1 MFKINK
7 TCKILIIIMLII
19 AVIFIAII
27 GISAVIHIPEKYGVG
42 YIAMLNDV
50 NIGQSDFNELIDY
63 VYNNVDRIRKLME
76 YDFSVGEIISDED
89 FLFIVNTLKFVTKK
103 ISAEQLTQTIYHG
116 KTKKVSLFNAM
127 TLYTKYVNKNI
138 DKVNG
143 IISKLNKDNNTGS
156 TDSGNSTKPDNN
168 GDSESN
174 NDGNIETEE
183 NNNTHSL
190 GDIFLNINNN
200 MQYNEAETLIKGCYS
215 VCNQLTKMTDKELVD
230 ELNNIRSLKSSLN
243 DGNIL
248 LSNTL
253 NLINF
258 AGFLTVN
265 IDNKGKILHSISNI
279 TDSELLTDL
288 SILDKTANLACKI
301 ASNLTADDILRL
313 IDYYGDS
320 ASFTYGLVKYIAP
333 KLRTSTDLQVILSEI
348 ELLMDKICVK
358 TNQERFDLYDYML
371 RISAANSVDDIID
384 GIEISNV
391 ISQINEFFTVA
402 YSYYSTNI
410 ANH

>member
-1 MFKINK
+1 MIKINK
-7 TCKILIIIMLII
+7 AYKILIIIMLII

-27 GISAVIHIPEKYGVG
+27 GISAVIHIPDKYGVG
-42 YIAMLNDV
+42 YIAMLSDL
-50 NIGQSDFNELIDY
+50 NIKQSDFNELIDY
-63 VYNNVDRIRKLME
+63 VYINADSILKLME
-76 YDFSVGEIISDED
+76 YDFSAGEVINDEN

-116 KTKKVSLFNAM
+116 KTKKVSLLNAM
-127 TLYTKYVNKNI
+127 TLYGKY
-138 DKVNG
+138 
-143 IISKLNKDNNTGS
+143 ISKNVSKVSDIASKLITDDNTGS
-156 TDSGNSTKPDNN
+156 VDNIFSQITDK
-168 GDSESN
+168 
-174 NDGNIETEE
+174 
-183 NNNTHSL
+183 
-190 GDIFLNINNN
+190 

-215 VCNQLTKMTDKELVD
+215 VCKQLDKLTDKELVD
-230 ELNNIRSLKSSLN
+230 ELTNIRSLKGSIS

-279 TDSELLTDL
+279 TNSELLTDL
-288 SILDKTANLACKI
+288 SILDKTSDLACKI
-301 ASNLTADDILRL
+301 AANLTADDILRL

-320 ASFTYGLVKYIAP
+320 ASFTYGIVKYITP
-333 KLRTSTDLQVILSEI
+333 KLRTSPDLQVILSEL

-371 RISAANSVDDIID
+371 RISAANSVDEIID
-384 GIEISNV
+384 GAKISDL
-391 ISQINEFFTVA
+391 ILQINEFFTVA
-402 YSYYSTNI
+402 YNYYSTDF

>member
-1 MFKINK
+1 MIKINK

-42 YIAMLNDV
+42 YIAMLSEA
-50 NIGQSDFNELIDY
+50 NIKQAEFDDLIDY
-63 VYNNVDRIRKLME
+63 VYNNVDSILKLME
-76 YDFSVGEIISDED
+76 YDFSAGEMINDED
-89 FLFIVNTLKFVTKK
+89 FIFIVNTLKFVAKN
-103 ISAEQLTQTIYHG
+103 ISAEQLTQIIYHG

-127 TLYTKYVNKNI
+127 TLYGKY
-138 DKVNG
+138 
-143 IISKLNKDNNTGS
+143 ISKNVSKVSDIASKLISDDNTGS
-156 TDSGNSTKPDNN
+156 VDNIFSQITDK
-168 GDSESN
+168 
-174 NDGNIETEE
+174 
-183 NNNTHSL
+183 
-190 GDIFLNINNN
+190 
-200 MQYNEAETLIKGCYS
+200 MQYDEAETLIKGCYS
-215 VCNQLTKMTDKELVD
+215 VCNQLTKKTDKELVD

-279 TDSELLTDL
+279 TNSELLTDL
-288 SILDKTANLACKI
+288 SILDKTSDLACKI
-301 ASNLTADDILRL
+301 AANLTADDILRL

-320 ASFTYGLVKYIAP
+320 ASFTYGLVKYITP
-333 KLRTSTDLQVILSEI
+333 KLRTSPDLQVILSEI

-402 YSYYSTNI
+402 YNYYSTDF

>member
-1 MFKINK
+1 
-7 TCKILIIIMLII
+7 MLII

-27 GISAVIHIPEKYGVG
+27 GISAVIHIPDKYGVG
-42 YIAMLNDV
+42 YIAMLSDL
-50 NIGQSDFNELIDY
+50 NIKQSDFNELIDY
-63 VYNNVDRIRKLME
+63 VYINADSILKLME
-76 YDFSVGEIISDED
+76 YDFSAGEVINDEN

-116 KTKKVSLFNAM
+116 KTKKVSLLNAM
-127 TLYTKYVNKNI
+127 TLYGKY
-138 DKVNG
+138 
-143 IISKLNKDNNTGS
+143 ISKNVSKVSDIASKLITDDNTGS
-156 TDSGNSTKPDNN
+156 VDNIFSQITDK
-168 GDSESN
+168 
-174 NDGNIETEE
+174 
-183 NNNTHSL
+183 
-190 GDIFLNINNN
+190 

-215 VCNQLTKMTDKELVD
+215 VCKQLDKLTDKELVD
-230 ELNNIRSLKSSLN
+230 ELTNIRSLKGSIS

-279 TDSELLTDL
+279 TNSELLTDL
-288 SILDKTANLACKI
+288 SILDKTSDLACKI
-301 ASNLTADDILRL
+301 AANLTADDILRL

-320 ASFTYGLVKYIAP
+320 ASFTYGIVKYITP
-333 KLRTSTDLQVILSEI
+333 KLRTSPDLQVILSEL

-371 RISAANSVDDIID
+371 RISAANSVDEIID
-384 GIEISNV
+384 GAKISDL
-391 ISQINEFFTVA
+391 ILQINELFTVA
-402 YSYYSTNI
+402 YNYYSTDF

>member
-1 MFKINK
+1 MIKINK
-7 TCKILIIIMLII
+7 AYKILIIIMLII

-27 GISAVIHIPEKYGVG
+27 GISAVIHIPDKYGVG
-42 YIAMLNDV
+42 YIAMLSDI
-50 NIGQSDFNELIDY
+50 NIGQAEFDELIDY
-63 VYNNVDRIRKLME
+63 VYNNIDSIHKLME
-76 YDFSVGEIISDED
+76 YDFSVSEMINDED
-89 FLFIVNTLKFVTKK
+89 LLFLINTLKFVTKK
-103 ISAEQLTQTIYHG
+103 ISAEQLTQLIYHG

-127 TLYTKYVNKNI
+127 TLYTKYVSKNVSKVSEIANKLI
-138 DKVNG
+138 
-143 IISKLNKDNNTGS
+143 
-156 TDSGNSTKPDNN
+156 TDDIVSN
-168 GDSESN
+168 DSVLSQIT
-174 NDGNIETEE
+174 D
-183 NNNTHSL
+183 
-190 GDIFLNINNN
+190 N
-200 MQYNEAETLIKGCYS
+200 MQYDEAETLIKGCYS
-215 VCNQLTKMTDKELVD
+215 VCNQLTKKTDKELVD

-279 TDSELLTDL
+279 TNSELLIDL

>member
-1 MFKINK
+1 MIKINK
-7 TCKILIIIMLII
+7 ACKILIIIMLII

-42 YIAMLNDV
+42 YIAMLSDT
-50 NIGQSDFNELIDY
+50 NIEQSDFNELIDY
-63 VYNNVDRIRKLME
+63 IYINADSILKLMK
-76 YDFSVGEIISDED
+76 YDFSAGEVINNED

-127 TLYTKYVNKNI
+127 TLYGKY
-138 DKVNG
+138 
-143 IISKLNKDNNTGS
+143 ISKNVSKVRDIANKLISDDNTGI
-156 TDSGNSTKPDNN
+156 TD
-168 GDSESN
+168 
-174 NDGNIETEE
+174 NILSQLT
-183 NNNTHSL
+183 
-190 GDIFLNINNN
+190 DN
-200 MQYNEAETLIKGCYS
+200 MQYNEAETFIKGCYS
-215 VCNQLTKMTDKELVD
+215 VCNQLDKLTDKELVD
-230 ELNNIRSLKSSLN
+230 ELNNIRSLKSSMS

-265 IDNKGKILHSISNI
+265 IDNKGKVLHSISNI
-279 TDSELLTDL
+279 TDSELLADL

-320 ASFTYGLVKYIAP
+320 ASFTYGLVKYITP
-333 KLRTSTDLQVILSEI
+333 KLRTSTDLQSILSEI
-348 ELLMDKICVK
+348 ELLMDKVCVK
-358 TNQERFDLYDYML
+358 TNQEQFDLYNSML
-371 RISAANSVDDIID
+371 RICDANSVDDVID
-384 GIEISNV
+384 GVKISNA

-402 YSYYSTNI
+402 YNYYT
-410 ANH
+410 APARMQ

>member
-1 MFKINK
+1 MIKINK

-42 YIAMLNDV
+42 YIAMLSDL
-50 NIGQSDFNELIDY
+50 NIKQSDFNELIDY
-63 VYNNVDRIRKLME
+63 VYINVDSILKLME
-76 YDFSVGEIISDED
+76 YDFSAGEVINDED

-116 KTKKVSLFNAM
+116 KTKKVSLLNAM
-127 TLYTKYVNKNI
+127 TLYGKY
-138 DKVNG
+138 
-143 IISKLNKDNNTGS
+143 ISKNVSKVSDIASKLISDDNTGS
-156 TDSGNSTKPDNN
+156 VDNIFSQITDK
-168 GDSESN
+168 
-174 NDGNIETEE
+174 
-183 NNNTHSL
+183 
-190 GDIFLNINNN
+190 
-200 MQYNEAETLIKGCYS
+200 MQYDEAETLIKGCYS
-215 VCNQLTKMTDKELVD
+215 VCNQLTKKTDKELVD

-279 TDSELLTDL
+279 TNSELLTDL
-288 SILDKTANLACKI
+288 SILDKTSDLACKI
-301 ASNLTADDILRL
+301 AANLTADDILRL

-320 ASFTYGLVKYIAP
+320 ASFTYGIVKYITP
-333 KLRTSTDLQVILSEI
+333 KLRTSTDLQVILSEL

>member
-1 MFKINK
+1 MIKINK
-7 TCKILIIIMLII
+7 TYKILIIIMLII

-42 YIAMLNDV
+42 YIAMLSDL
-50 NIGQSDFNELIDY
+50 NIKQSDFNELIDY
-63 VYNNVDRIRKLME
+63 VYINADSILKLME
-76 YDFSVGEIISDED
+76 YDFSAGEVINDED

-116 KTKKVSLFNAM
+116 KTKKVSLLNAM
-127 TLYTKYVNKNI
+127 TLYGKY
-138 DKVNG
+138 
-143 IISKLNKDNNTGS
+143 ISKNVSKVSDIASKLITDDNTGS
-156 TDSGNSTKPDNN
+156 VDNIFSQITDK
-168 GDSESN
+168 
-174 NDGNIETEE
+174 
-183 NNNTHSL
+183 
-190 GDIFLNINNN
+190 

-215 VCNQLTKMTDKELVD
+215 VCKQLDKLTDKELVD
-230 ELNNIRSLKSSLN
+230 ELTNIRSLKGSIS

-288 SILDKTANLACKI
+288 SILDKTSDLACKI
-301 ASNLTADDILRL
+301 AANLTADDILRL

-320 ASFTYGLVKYIAP
+320 ASFTYGIVKYITP
-333 KLRTSTDLQVILSEI
+333 KLRTSPDLQVILSEL

-402 YSYYSTNI
+402 YNYYSTNI
-410 ANH
+410 ANHLTEIVFNKANNYLLPSSVAELIK

>member
-1 MFKINK
+1 MIKINK
-7 TCKILIIIMLII
+7 AYKILIIIMLII

-27 GISAVIHIPEKYGVG
+27 GISAVIHIPDKYGVG
-42 YIAMLNDV
+42 YIAMLSDI
-50 NIGQSDFNELIDY
+50 NIGQAEFDELIDY
-63 VYNNVDRIRKLME
+63 VYNNIDSIHKLME
-76 YDFSVGEIISDED
+76 YDFSVSEMINDEN

-103 ISAEQLTQTIYHG
+103 ISAEQLTQLIYHG

-127 TLYTKYVNKNI
+127 TLYTKYVSKNVSKVSEIANKLI
-138 DKVNG
+138 
-143 IISKLNKDNNTGS
+143 
-156 TDSGNSTKPDNN
+156 TDDIVSN
-168 GDSESN
+168 DSVLSQIT
-174 NDGNIETEE
+174 D
-183 NNNTHSL
+183 
-190 GDIFLNINNN
+190 N
-200 MQYNEAETLIKGCYS
+200 MQYDEAETLIKGCYS

-253 NLINF
+253 NIINF

-279 TDSELLTDL
+279 TNSELLTDL
-288 SILDKTANLACKI
+288 SILDKTSDLACKI
-301 ASNLTADDILRL
+301 AANLTADDILRL

-320 ASFTYGLVKYIAP
+320 ASFTYGLVKYITP
-333 KLRTSTDLQVILSEI
+333 KLRTSPDLQVILSEI

-384 GIEISNV
+384 GIEISDL
-391 ISQINEFFTVA
+391 ILQINEFFTVA
-402 YSYYSTNI
+402 YNYYSTDF

>member
-1 MFKINK
+1 MIKINK

-42 YIAMLNDV
+42 YIAMLSEA
-50 NIGQSDFNELIDY
+50 NIKQAEFDDLIDY
-63 VYNNVDRIRKLME
+63 VYNNVDSILKLME
-76 YDFSVGEIISDED
+76 YDFSAGEIINDED
-89 FLFIVNTLKFVTKK
+89 LLFIVNTLKFVTKK

-116 KTKKVSLFNAM
+116 KTKKVSVFNAM
-127 TLYTKYVNKNI
+127 TLYGKYISKNI
-138 DKVNG
+138 SKVSD
-143 IISKLNKDNNTGS
+143 IASKLISDDNTGS
-156 TDSGNSTKPDNN
+156 VDNIFSQITDK
-168 GDSESN
+168 
-174 NDGNIETEE
+174 
-183 NNNTHSL
+183 
-190 GDIFLNINNN
+190 
-200 MQYNEAETLIKGCYS
+200 MQYDEAETLIKGCYS
-215 VCNQLTKMTDKELVD
+215 VCNQLTKKTDKELVD

-279 TDSELLTDL
+279 TNSELLTDL
-288 SILDKTANLACKI
+288 SILDKTSDLACKI

-320 ASFTYGLVKYIAP
+320 ASFTYGIVKYITP
-333 KLRTSTDLQVILSEI
+333 KLRTSPDLQIILSEI

>member
-1 MFKINK
+1 MIKINK
-7 TCKILIIIMLII
+7 ACKILIIIMLII

-42 YIAMLNDV
+42 YIAMLSDT
-50 NIGQSDFNELIDY
+50 NIEQSDFNELIDY
-63 VYNNVDRIRKLME
+63 IYINADSILKLMK
-76 YDFSVGEIISDED
+76 YDFSAGEVINDED
-89 FLFIVNTLKFVTKK
+89 VLFIVNTLKFVTKK

-127 TLYTKYVNKNI
+127 TLYSKY
-138 DKVNG
+138 
-143 IISKLNKDNNTGS
+143 ISKNVSKVRDIANKLISDDNTGI
-156 TDSGNSTKPDNN
+156 TD
-168 GDSESN
+168 
-174 NDGNIETEE
+174 NILSQLT
-183 NNNTHSL
+183 
-190 GDIFLNINNN
+190 DN

-215 VCNQLTKMTDKELVD
+215 VCNQLDKLTDKELVD
-230 ELNNIRSLKSSLN
+230 ELNNIRSLKSSIS

-265 IDNKGKILHSISNI
+265 IDNKGKVLHSISNI
-279 TDSELLTDL
+279 TDSELLADL

-320 ASFTYGLVKYIAP
+320 ASFTYGLVKYITP
-333 KLRTSTDLQVILSEI
+333 KLRTSTDLQSILSEI
-348 ELLMDKICVK
+348 ELLMDKVCVK
-358 TNQERFDLYDYML
+358 TNQEQFDLYNSML
-371 RISAANSVDDIID
+371 RICDANSVDDVID
-384 GIEISNV
+384 GVKISNA

-402 YSYYSTNI
+402 YNYYTTP
-410 ANH
+410 ARMQ

>member
-1 MFKINK
+1 MIKINK

-42 YIAMLNDV
+42 YIAMLSDL
-50 NIGQSDFNELIDY
+50 NIKQSDFNELIDY
-63 VYNNVDRIRKLME
+63 VYINVDSILKLME
-76 YDFSVGEIISDED
+76 YDFSAGEVINDED

-116 KTKKVSLFNAM
+116 KTKKVSLLNAM
-127 TLYTKYVNKNI
+127 TLYGKY
-138 DKVNG
+138 
-143 IISKLNKDNNTGS
+143 ISKNVSKVSDIASKLITDDNTGS
-156 TDSGNSTKPDNN
+156 VDNIFSQITDK
-168 GDSESN
+168 
-174 NDGNIETEE
+174 
-183 NNNTHSL
+183 
-190 GDIFLNINNN
+190 
-200 MQYNEAETLIKGCYS
+200 MQYDEAETLIKGCYS
-215 VCNQLTKMTDKELVD
+215 VCNQLTKKTDKELVD

-279 TDSELLTDL
+279 TNSELLTDL
-288 SILDKTANLACKI
+288 SILDKTSDLACKI
-301 ASNLTADDILRL
+301 AANLTADDILRL

-320 ASFTYGLVKYIAP
+320 ASFTYGLVKYITP
-333 KLRTSTDLQVILSEI
+333 KLRTSPDLQVILSELEI
-348 ELLMDKICVK
+348 LMDKICVK

>member
-1 MFKINK
+1 MIKINK

-42 YIAMLNDV
+42 YIAMLSEA
-50 NIGQSDFNELIDY
+50 NIKQAEFDDLIDY
-63 VYNNVDRIRKLME
+63 VYNNVDSILKLME
-76 YDFSVGEIISDED
+76 YDFSAGEMINDED
-89 FLFIVNTLKFVTKK
+89 FIFIVNTLKFVTKK
-103 ISAEQLTQTIYHG
+103 ISAEQLTQIIYHG

-127 TLYTKYVNKNI
+127 TLYGKY
-138 DKVNG
+138 
-143 IISKLNKDNNTGS
+143 ISKNVSKVSDIASKLITDDNTGS
-156 TDSGNSTKPDNN
+156 VDNIFSQITDK
-168 GDSESN
+168 
-174 NDGNIETEE
+174 
-183 NNNTHSL
+183 
-190 GDIFLNINNN
+190 
-200 MQYNEAETLIKGCYS
+200 MQYDEAETLIKGCYS
-215 VCNQLTKMTDKELVD
+215 VCKQLDKLTDKELVD
-230 ELNNIRSLKSSLN
+230 ELTNIRSLKGSIS

-279 TDSELLTDL
+279 TNSELLTDL
-288 SILDKTANLACKI
+288 SILDKTSDLACKI
-301 ASNLTADDILRL
+301 AANLTADDILRL

>member
-1 MFKINK
+1 
-7 TCKILIIIMLII
+7 MLII

-42 YIAMLNDV
+42 YIAMLSDL
-50 NIGQSDFNELIDY
+50 NIKQSDFNELIDY
-63 VYNNVDRIRKLME
+63 VYINADSILKLME
-76 YDFSVGEIISDED
+76 YDFSAGEVINDED

-127 TLYTKYVNKNI
+127 TLYSKY
-138 DKVNG
+138 
-143 IISKLNKDNNTGS
+143 ISKNVSKIRDIASKLISDDNTGI
-156 TDSGNSTKPDNN
+156 TD
-168 GDSESN
+168 
-174 NDGNIETEE
+174 NILSQLT
-183 NNNTHSL
+183 
-190 GDIFLNINNN
+190 NN

-215 VCNQLTKMTDKELVD
+215 VCNQLAKMTDKEIVD
-230 ELNNIRSLKSSLN
+230 ELNNIRSLKNSIS

-265 IDNKGKILHSISNI
+265 IDNKGKVLHSISNI

-288 SILDKTANLACKI
+288 SILDKTSDLACKI
-301 ASNLTADDILRL
+301 AANLTADDILRL

-320 ASFTYGLVKYIAP
+320 ASFTYGLVKYITP
-333 KLRTSTDLQVILSEI
+333 KLRTSTDLQVILPEI
-348 ELLMDKICVK
+348 ELLMDKVCVK
-358 TNQERFDLYDYML
+358 TNQESFDLYNSML
-371 RISAANSVDDIID
+371 RICNANSVDDVID
-384 GIEISNV
+384 GVKISNI
-391 ISQINEFFTVA
+391 ISQINEFFTKA
-402 YSYYSTNI
+402 YEYYSTDT
-410 ANH
+410 ANTKLKSF

>member
-1 MFKINK
+1 MIKINK
-7 TCKILIIIMLII
+7 AHKILIIIMLII

-42 YIAMLNDV
+42 YIAMLSDL
-50 NIGQSDFNELIDY
+50 NIKQSDFNELIDY
-63 VYNNVDRIRKLME
+63 VYINTDSILKLME
-76 YDFSVGEIISDED
+76 YDFSAGEVINDED

-116 KTKKVSLFNAM
+116 KTKKVSLFNTM
-127 TLYTKYVNKNI
+127 TLYTKY
-138 DKVNG
+138 
-143 IISKLNKDNNTGS
+143 ISKNVSKVRDIASKLITDDNTGS
-156 TDSGNSTKPDNN
+156 VDNIFSQITDK
-168 GDSESN
+168 
-174 NDGNIETEE
+174 
-183 NNNTHSL
+183 
-190 GDIFLNINNN
+190 
-200 MQYNEAETLIKGCYS
+200 MQYNETETLIKGCYS
-215 VCNQLTKMTDKELVD
+215 VCNQFAKLTDKELVD
-230 ELNNIRSLKSSLN
+230 ELNNIRSLKNSIS

-253 NLINF
+253 NMINF

-265 IDNKGKILHSISNI
+265 IDNKGKVLNSISNI

-320 ASFTYGLVKYIAP
+320 ASFTYGIVKYITP
-333 KLRTSTDLQVILSEI
+333 KLKTSADLQVILPEL
-348 ELLMDKICVK
+348 ELLMDKICIK
-358 TNQERFDLYDYML
+358 TNQEKFDLYDYML
-371 RISAANSVDDIID
+371 RISAANSVDDVID

-391 ISQINEFFTVA
+391 ISQINEFFTKA
-402 YSYYSTNI
+402 YEYYSTDT
-410 ANH
+410 ANTKLKSF

>member
-1 MFKINK
+1 MIKINK

-42 YIAMLNDV
+42 YIAMLSDL
-50 NIGQSDFNELIDY
+50 NIKQSDFNELIDY
-63 VYNNVDRIRKLME
+63 VYINVDSILKLME
-76 YDFSVGEIISDED
+76 YDFSAGEVINDED

-116 KTKKVSLFNAM
+116 KTKKVSLLNAM
-127 TLYTKYVNKNI
+127 TLYGKY
-138 DKVNG
+138 
-143 IISKLNKDNNTGS
+143 ISKNVSKVSDIASKLITDDNTGS
-156 TDSGNSTKPDNN
+156 VDNIFSQITDK
-168 GDSESN
+168 
-174 NDGNIETEE
+174 
-183 NNNTHSL
+183 
-190 GDIFLNINNN
+190 
-200 MQYNEAETLIKGCYS
+200 MQYDEAETLIKGCYS
-215 VCNQLTKMTDKELVD
+215 VCNQLTKKTDKELVD

-279 TDSELLTDL
+279 TNSELLTDL
-288 SILDKTANLACKI
+288 SILDKTSDLACKI
-301 ASNLTADDILRL
+301 AANLTADDILRL

-320 ASFTYGLVKYIAP
+320 ASFTYGLVKYITP
-333 KLRTSTDLQVILSEI
+333 KLRTSPDLQVILSEL

>member
-1 MFKINK
+1 MIKINK
-7 TCKILIIIMLII
+7 TYKILIIIMLII

-42 YIAMLNDV
+42 YIAMLSEA
-50 NIGQSDFNELIDY
+50 NIKQAEFDDLIDY
-63 VYNNVDRIRKLME
+63 VYNNVDSILKLME
-76 YDFSVGEIISDED
+76 YDFSAGEMINDED
-89 FLFIVNTLKFVTKK
+89 LLFIVNTLKFVTKK

-116 KTKKVSLFNAM
+116 KTKKVSVFNAM
-127 TLYTKYVNKNI
+127 TLYGKYISKNI
-138 DKVNG
+138 SKVSD
-143 IISKLNKDNNTGS
+143 IASKLISDDNTGS
-156 TDSGNSTKPDNN
+156 VDNIFSQITDK
-168 GDSESN
+168 
-174 NDGNIETEE
+174 
-183 NNNTHSL
+183 
-190 GDIFLNINNN
+190 
-200 MQYNEAETLIKGCYS
+200 MQYDEAETLIKGCYS
-215 VCNQLTKMTDKELVD
+215 VCNQLTKKTDKELVD

-279 TDSELLTDL
+279 TNSELLTDL
-288 SILDKTANLACKI
+288 SILDKTSDLACKI

-320 ASFTYGLVKYIAP
+320 ASFTYGIVKYITP
-333 KLRTSTDLQVILSEI
+333 KLRTSPDLQIILSEI

-384 GIEISNV
+384 GAKISDL
-391 ISQINEFFTVA
+391 ILQINQFFTKA
-402 YSYYSTNI
+402 YNYYYPTDTAIKWFERNI
-410 ANH
+410 IKLTL

>member
-1 MFKINK
+1 MIKINK
-7 TCKILIIIMLII
+7 AHKILIIIMLII

-42 YIAMLNDV
+42 YIAMLSDT
-50 NIGQSDFNELIDY
+50 NIEQSDFNELIDY
-63 VYNNVDRIRKLME
+63 VYINADSILKLMK
-76 YDFSVGEIISDED
+76 YDFSAGEVINNED

-127 TLYTKYVNKNI
+127 TLYSKY
-138 DKVNG
+138 
-143 IISKLNKDNNTGS
+143 ISKNVSKVRDIASKLISDDNTGI
-156 TDSGNSTKPDNN
+156 TD
-168 GDSESN
+168 
-174 NDGNIETEE
+174 NILSQLT
-183 NNNTHSL
+183 
-190 GDIFLNINNN
+190 NN

-215 VCNQLTKMTDKELVD
+215 VCNQLAKMTDKEIVD
-230 ELNNIRSLKSSLN
+230 ELNNIRSLKNSIS

-265 IDNKGKILHSISNI
+265 IDNKGKVLNSISNI

-301 ASNLTADDILRL
+301 AANLTADDILRL

-320 ASFTYGLVKYIAP
+320 ASFTYGIVKYITP
-333 KLRTSTDLQVILSEI
+333 KLRTSADLQVILSEL
-348 ELLMDKICVK
+348 ELLMDKVCVK
-358 TNQERFDLYDYML
+358 TNQESFDLYNSML
-371 RISAANSVDDIID
+371 RICDANSVDDVID
-384 GIEISNV
+384 GVKISNI
-391 ISQINEFFTVA
+391 ISQINEFFTKA
-402 YSYYSTNI
+402 YEYYSTDT
-410 ANH
+410 ANTKLKSF

>member
-1 MFKINK
+1 MIKINK
-7 TCKILIIIMLII
+7 TYKILIIIMLII

-42 YIAMLNDV
+42 YIAMLSDL
-50 NIGQSDFNELIDY
+50 NIKQSDFNELIDY
-63 VYNNVDRIRKLME
+63 IYINADSILKLME
-76 YDFSVGEIISDED
+76 YDFSAGEIISDED
-89 FLFIVNTLKFVTKK
+89 FIFIVNTLKFVAKN
-103 ISAEQLTQTIYHG
+103 ISAEQLTQIIYHG

-127 TLYTKYVNKNI
+127 TLYGKY
-138 DKVNG
+138 
-143 IISKLNKDNNTGS
+143 ISKNVSKVSDIASKLISDDNTGS
-156 TDSGNSTKPDNN
+156 VDNIFSQITDK
-168 GDSESN
+168 
-174 NDGNIETEE
+174 
-183 NNNTHSL
+183 
-190 GDIFLNINNN
+190 
-200 MQYNEAETLIKGCYS
+200 MQYDEAETLIKGCYS
-215 VCNQLTKMTDKELVD
+215 VCNQLTKKTDKELVD
-230 ELNNIRSLKSSLN
+230 ELNNIRSLKGSIS

-279 TDSELLTDL
+279 TNSELLTDL
-288 SILDKTANLACKI
+288 SILDKTSDLACKI
-301 ASNLTADDILRL
+301 AANLTADDILRL

-320 ASFTYGLVKYIAP
+320 ASFTYGIVKYITP
-333 KLRTSTDLQVILSEI
+333 KLRTSPDLQVILSEL

-358 TNQERFDLYDYML
+358 TIQERFDLYDYML

-384 GIEISNV
+384 GAKISDL
-391 ISQINEFFTVA
+391 ILQINEFFTVA
-402 YSYYSTNI
+402 YNYYSTNI

>member
-1 MFKINK
+1 MIKINK
-7 TCKILIIIMLII
+7 TYKILIIIMLII

-42 YIAMLNDV
+42 YIAMLSEA
-50 NIGQSDFNELIDY
+50 NIKQAEFDDLIDY
-63 VYNNVDRIRKLME
+63 VYNNVDSILKLME
-76 YDFSVGEIISDED
+76 YDFSAGEMINDED
-89 FLFIVNTLKFVTKK
+89 LLFIVNTLKFVTKK

-116 KTKKVSLFNAM
+116 KTKKVSVFNAM
-127 TLYTKYVNKNI
+127 TLYGKYISKNI
-138 DKVNG
+138 SKVSD
-143 IISKLNKDNNTGS
+143 IASKLISDDNTGS
-156 TDSGNSTKPDNN
+156 VDNIFSQITDK
-168 GDSESN
+168 
-174 NDGNIETEE
+174 
-183 NNNTHSL
+183 
-190 GDIFLNINNN
+190 
-200 MQYNEAETLIKGCYS
+200 MQYDEAETLIKGCYS
-215 VCNQLTKMTDKELVD
+215 VCNQLTKKTDKELVD

-279 TDSELLTDL
+279 TNSELLTDL
-288 SILDKTANLACKI
+288 SILDKTSDLACKI

-320 ASFTYGLVKYIAP
+320 ASFTYGIVKYITP
-333 KLRTSTDLQVILSEI
+333 KLRTSPDLQIILSEI

-384 GIEISNV
+384 GAKISDL
-391 ISQINEFFTVA
+391 ILQINQFFTKA
-402 YSYYSTNI
+402 YNYYYPTDTAI
-410 ANH
+410 K